1 MDHCFAGFPN
11 MTAIAL
17 EDPTG
22 KTYVH
27 LMDFIRVGLPASVVA
42 WVVVVTLGYALM
54 CAVGY

>member
-1 MDHCFAGFPN
+1 

-27 LMDFIRVGLPASVVA
+27 LMDFVRVGLPASVVA